1 MSYPR
6 PKLDAWRV
14 VHMVNPREWLHT
26 PCIVGCQFE
35 DDHVDVV
42 YQEEE
47 FPTSF
52 TIDEGVAL
60 NSLV

>member
-1 MSYPR
+1 
-6 PKLDAWRV
+6 
-14 VHMVNPREWLHT
+14 MVNPREWLHT